1 MTLTLIRTN
10 LNGNRPASRADPTR
24 GCRNGRFSYSP
35 SPQINLPG
43 YVDIIPIMDETKP
56 PTSRQSDGAWV
67 PGWGKRWRPVD
78 YLAFVV
84 LGVLFVVVFHAA
96 TGSWFTAA
104 LLTLAL
110 MGAALA
116 LRLWRVRRV
125 EAERD

>member
-1 MTLTLIRTN
+1 M
-10 LNGNRPASRADPTR
+10 
-24 GCRNGRFSYSP
+24 
-35 SPQINLPG
+35 
-43 YVDIIPIMDETKP
+43 
-56 PTSRQSDGAWV
+56 
-67 PGWGKRWRPVD
+67 D